1 MSYAPSTGNNL
12 GVPFSEETAA
22 LKKKRAR
29 RTLLII
35 LSALAGLTVLEIYFI
50 KTGGAGPVSDN
61 IAVLALFNIIL
72 ILLVLMIVLIIKNLI
87 KLYSERKSKTQ
98 GAQFRTKLI
107 VAFLIL
113 ALVPSTLLFFVAS
126 KLFSYSI
133 GSWFNLQVEQT
144 LQSSMEIAREHYA
157 YMESNALLKTRKIEN
172 FITRDQLYLKDN
184 REQLQNLIAQ
194 KLDEYDLGTIIIYD
208 HQSQVVVSAVHPN
221 LAQLNMEPEFLE
233 MIRKNPKE
241 DMAPEYQS
249 TTMGNYLAIAVPLTQ
264 IVEDKLRVWGFIVT
278 LNHFPESALEKITS
292 IQNTYEDYKRQSFL
306 KLPVSANYYTTF
318 LMITLLIL
326 FSAIWLGIYIA
337 RGITIPIQQLAFA
350 TRKIAEGDLNF
361 KIDVQATDEIGTL
374 VESFNSM
381 TDELNE
387 SRKKV
392 QQANKNLQD
401 SNIELEKRRAYI
413 ASILE
418 NIGAGVVSI
427 DKGGRVATFNKAAEQ
442 ILQIPTQQV
451 FGFNYKDHLP
461 PSFQEPIRS
470 MILNMNQNNKEFW
483 EEQADIH
490 LGGTNLSLLVN
501 IQVQR
506 DPAGKYMGVVIVFED
521 LTQMIKSQK
530 VAAWKEVAQG
540 IAHEIKNPLTPIQLN
555 TQRLRK
561 KYHENKEDFDKIFD
575 ESMDIISQEV
585 EGMKELLN
593 EFLRFSRMPTP
604 NPQPTNLN
612 QVIEDVSKI
621 YTGHEK
627 LKNLHKNLSPKVAIL
642 PLDSEQIR
650 RVFINLFENAIDA
663 IDGEGSITISTQLKP
678 DSSTVQI
685 EFSDT
690 GQGISPKDRD
700 KLFLPH
706 FTTKKRGTGLGLA
719 IVTRIV
725 ADHGGEIRVKDNPP
739 QGTTFIIELPM
750 QLASKAES
758 LFEENK
764 SETLS
769 F

>member
-1 MSYAPSTGNNL
+1 MSYEHSTGNPGL
-12 GVPFSEETAA
+12 SYTEESA

-35 LSALAGLTVLEIYFI
+35 LSALAILTVLEIYFI
-50 KTGGAGPVSDN
+50 KTGSAGPVSDN
-61 IAVLALFNIIL
+61 IAVLALFNIII
-72 ILLVLMIVLIIKNLI
+72 ILLFLMIVLIIKNLI
-87 KLYSERKSKTQ
+87 KLYNERKSKVQ
-98 GAQFRTKLI
+98 GTQFRTKLI

-144 LQSSMEIAREHYA
+144 LQSSMEIAREHYS
-157 YMESNALLKTRKIEN
+157 YLEDNALIKTQKLEK
-172 FITRDQLYLKDN
+172 FITQEQLYLKEN
-184 REQLQNLIAQ
+184 RPQLESLITQ
-194 KLDEYDLGTIIIYD
+194 KLDEYDLGAITIYD
-208 HQSQVVVSAVHPN
+208 HLSKVVVSSVQPN
-221 LAQLNMEPEFLE
+221 LSRVDREPAFRE
-233 MIRKNPKE
+233 MIQKYPSLE
-241 DMAPEYQS
+241 SSPEYQS
-249 TTMGNYLAIAVPLTQ
+249 ASMGNYLAIAVPLTQ
-264 IVEDKLRVWGFIVT
+264 TVEGKLQVWGYIVT
-278 LNHFPESALEKITS
+278 LNHFPKSALEKITS

-337 RGITIPIQQLAFA
+337 RGITVPIQELASA

-361 KIDVQATDEIGTL
+361 KINVQATDEIGTL

-392 QQANKNLQD
+392 QHANNELQD

-427 DKGGRVATFNKAAEQ
+427 DKSGRVSTFNKAAEQ
-442 ILQIPTQQV
+442 ILQIPSEKV
-451 FGFNYKDHLP
+451 FGLNYKDNLI
-461 PSFQEPIRS
+461 PSFRNPIRN
-470 MILNMNQNNKEFW
+470 MIRNMNEQKKEFW
-483 EEQADIH
+483 EEQTDIR
-490 LGGTNLSLLVN
+490 LGGTNLSLLLN

-506 DPAGKYMGVVIVFED
+506 DPAGRYMGVVIVFED

-561 KYHENKEDFDKIFD
+561 KYHASKEEFDKIF
-575 ESMDIISQEV
+575 EKSMDIISQEV

-604 NPQPTNLN
+604 NPRPTDLN

-621 YTGHEK
+621 YAGHEK
-627 LKNLHKNLSPKVAIL
+627 LESLQINLYPEAVMLQ
-642 PLDSEQIR
+642 LDSEQIR

-663 IDGEGSITISTQLKP
+663 ISDYGEIAITTKLKK
-678 DSSTVQI
+678 DSAAVQI

-690 GQGISPKDRD
+690 GQGIAPKDRD

-706 FTTKKRGTGLGLA
+706 YTTKKRGTGLGLA

-725 ADHGGEIRVKDNPP
+725 ADHGGEINVKDNAP
-739 QGTTFIIELPM
+739 QGTAFIIELPIPKTVNTDM
-750 QLASKAES
+750 LI
-758 LFEENK
+758 EENPREAI
-764 SETLS
+764 SI
-769 F
+769 